1 MTNADLEDRYK
12 SDKRMKHAIRKLT
25 NLNTSRM
32 LTILGYSTTEKDV
45 RRLEYAIKSFGS
57 ENANLQRKLTQMSM
71 LSARGGA
78 GNGEDPLRS
87 FFGPDNG
94 KVLEDRISMLG
105 MGIPKLDNDL
115 QSMQQ
120 EI

>member
-1 MTNADLEDRYK
+1 
-12 SDKRMKHAIRKLT
+12 
-25 NLNTSRM
+25 
-32 LTILGYSTTEKDV
+32 
-45 RRLEYAIKSFGS
+45 
-57 ENANLQRKLTQMSM
+57 MSM

>member
-1 MTNADLEDRYK
+1 
-12 SDKRMKHAIRKLT
+12 
-25 NLNTSRM
+25 M
-32 LTILGYSTTEKDV
+32 LSILGYSTTEKDV

-78 GNGEDPLRS
+78 GSGEDPLRS